1 MSIPSAVVSDSCA
14 WKADSAGWGQC
25 YALAALLAGGIEIT
39 DSDSEYAH
47 PLEIGYGITAFV
59 RLRLFLPPCFMC
71 VLRKW
76 R

>member
-1 MSIPSAVVSDSCA
+1 M
-14 WKADSAGWGQC
+14 
-25 YALAALLAGGIEIT
+25 LAGGIEIT